1 MDRSKKRALEI
12 LEMYLAQAKEMA
24 FIKTIIL
31 VGSLSDDTYTGN
43 AGSDIDLIHI
53 VSDREDYV
61 WEKEQIFH
69 LIDKIEEETGHAI
82 PIARVVY
89 QNKHLLRPYHYDF
102 PLSLENKDLMQR
114 PIEIFR
120 ILDSGITVYG
130 EEIIGS
136 IERPDRGDVEMSEKL
151 EQDFSQ
157 TLKNTDW
164 YREYIEMREKPSIRI
179 MTQIVLTTA
188 MSEYYFYTG
197 NSCSSKYRI
206 LERAEQELP
215 DLQYLNLLRLCHKN
229 RFFPEQ
235 ITPEDLECMERE
247 YQTCFKPRSK
257 NW

>member
-164 YREYIEMREKPSIRI
+164 YREYIEMREKPSFRTSTAGSAVSESAAAVPQKSLFPRANNPGRSGMYGTGISDLFQAAKQKLVIRHNRYRSHF
-179 MTQIVLTTA
+179 IV
-188 MSEYYFYTG
+188 YF
-197 NSCSSKYRI
+197 
-206 LERAEQELP
+206 
-215 DLQYLNLLRLCHKN
+215 
-229 RFFPEQ
+229 
-235 ITPEDLECMERE
+235 
-247 YQTCFKPRSK
+247 FK
-257 NW
+257 